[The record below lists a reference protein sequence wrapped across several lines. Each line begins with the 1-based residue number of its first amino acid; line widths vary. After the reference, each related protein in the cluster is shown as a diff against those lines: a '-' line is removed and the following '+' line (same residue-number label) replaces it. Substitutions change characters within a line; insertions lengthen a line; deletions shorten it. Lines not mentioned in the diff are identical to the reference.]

1 MSRTPRE
8 PIPVTTNRLSRMEG
22 LLIEIVHQQ
31 DVLLKR
37 ITTLQI
43 ALEPMTEVAGVVG
56 SGNVTTDLLIPDSSL
71 RKQAARRSRR
81 HRP

>member
-1 MSRTPRE
+1 
-8 PIPVTTNRLSRMEG
+8 MEG
-22 LLIEIVHQQ
+22 LLVEIRHQQ

-43 ALEPMTEVAGVVG
+43 ALEPTTEVAGVVG
-56 SGNVTTDLLIPDSSL
+56 SGNLTTDLLIPDSSL

-81 HRP
+81 HRL